1 MQAQRPENTV
11 MQALESL
18 NDAQVNDFLTGKTP
32 LNLSMRLGDHMMLIQ
47 LQLSTVNPSAL
58 TSSQSNSGPRTRGL
72 IRSRTSAT
80 KQQLSTNVDSGASI
94 ATSSQ
99 STTTISSAS
108 SSTPTKPSGSTSNYT
123 SPDGTPNK
131 YQTSGIQTIGQRTA
145 TNGHQLT
152 MNVPPPST
160 TLTSQHQIPIRT
172 VNQSDGGH
180 RDLILSS
187 EEFENLRSIVSSLTN
202 MRNSTTTNDDDGS
215 ENEVD
220 TSFDSTDALLEQ
232 SPIKSLSNLVSS
244 PIKTI
249 PLKSIPNASITSSSS
264 LSTPTASTLAMVAGA
279 STINV
284 IKSHSVDNHR
294 NAINSNITCSDPI
307 TAKLTSCLCKRLNT
321 NCNSNGCDTS
331 CQLQRQPR
339 DTKST
344 TQLQSEQ
351 CSKHYSSGSPSNS
364 LATATLPQ
372 SSSSS
377 TSNENRSMRASSLLH
392 RTLHNPIGR
401 IKSSHTPQSNSH
413 HRQINNTSSSSSN
426 VHLRRSKSSDNLHF
440 GGTNGTRSSAAAA
453 ASTIITNTSATQIT
467 KAANSVNNITDITAT
482 KLNGPNGIRTAG
494 TLAEASRNL
503 TKTLRKLSKEVFTN
517 KVDVAAL
524 AGEDSSRSRNST
536 NTAGQLT
543 NSENKNSN
551 NNTNGNTTVI
561 AGGSTSAGS
570 SSSSGGA
577 VGSGAV
583 IESMRSHGK
592 GIYSGTFSGTLNP
605 ALQDRYGRPKRDIST
620 VIHILNDLLS
630 ATPHYSR
637 GARISF
643 EPTGTTRSFKHVS
656 IDMIINKPNRCLLL
670 KLIVFN
676 FISFIYRAHR
686 DVYRITPIRFATI
699 VQNVYRQSK
708 HQLAHMVNAM
718 VILLKV
724 QKLR

>member
-1 MQAQRPENTV
+1 MYNFQAQRPENTV

-47 LQLSTVNPSAL
+47 LQLSTVNQTAS
-58 TSSQSNSGPRTRGL
+58 TSSQSSSGPRTRGL
-72 IRSRTSAT
+72 LRPRTSVA
-80 KQQLSTNVDSGASI
+80 KQSLSASVDSGTPV
-94 ATSSQ
+94 ATS
-99 STTTISSAS
+99 TTPTTIPTSST
-108 SSTPTKPSGSTSNYT
+108 STPTKLSGSSSNYNT
-123 SPDGTPNK
+123 TPDGTPEK

-172 VNQSDGGH
+172 VNQADLREGGH

-202 MRNSTTTNDDDGS
+202 MRNSTTAINDDDAS
-215 ENEVD
+215 ENEAD

-249 PLKSIPNASITSSSS
+249 PLKSIPNASLTSASSLSSSS
-264 LSTPTASTLAMVAGA
+264 ASTLTMVAGT

-284 IKSHSVDNHR
+284 IKSHSIDNHER
-294 NAINSNITCSDPI
+294 NRKPMNSNITCSDPI

-321 NCNSNGCDTS
+321 NCNSNGCDTN

-339 DTKST
+339 DTKPT
-344 TQLQSEQ
+344 MQQHSEQ
-351 CSKHYSSGSPSNS
+351 GSKNYSSGSPSNGLANATS
-364 LATATLPQ
+364 LP

-377 TSNENRSMRASSLLH
+377 ASNENRPVRSSSLLH

-401 IKSSHTPQSNSH
+401 IKSSYTHQNNSH
-413 HRQINNTSSSSSN
+413 HRQSNCTSSSSN
-426 VHLRRSKSSDNLHF
+426 LRRSKSSDNLHLS
-440 GGTNGTRSSAAAA
+440 GANGSTAA
-453 ASTIITNTSATQIT
+453 ASALVATTTATTQTTKTTDTVGNITTNTDAKSSTP
-467 KAANSVNNITDITAT
+467 
-482 KLNGPNGIRTAG
+482 GGIRTAG

-503 TKTLRKLSKEVFTN
+503 TKTLRKLSREVFTN
-517 KVDVAAL
+517 KVDVATIT
-524 AGEDSSRSRNST
+524 GDETSRSRNTT
-536 NTAGQLT
+536 NSAGQLT
-543 NSENKNSN
+543 TTENKNTN
-551 NNTNGNTTVI
+551 NNTSGNAAAI
-561 AGGSTSAGS
+561 GGGSSGSAGS
-570 SSSSGGA
+570 SCGSAGGI
-577 VGSGAV
+577 GSGAV

-643 EPTGTTRSFKHVS
+643 EPTGSTRSFKHVS
-656 IDMIINKPNRCLLL
+656 VIN
-670 KLIVFN
+670 
-676 FISFIYRAHR
+676 
-686 DVYRITPIRFATI
+686 
-699 VQNVYRQSK
+699 
-708 HQLAHMVNAM
+708 
-718 VILLKV
+718 
-724 QKLR
+724 